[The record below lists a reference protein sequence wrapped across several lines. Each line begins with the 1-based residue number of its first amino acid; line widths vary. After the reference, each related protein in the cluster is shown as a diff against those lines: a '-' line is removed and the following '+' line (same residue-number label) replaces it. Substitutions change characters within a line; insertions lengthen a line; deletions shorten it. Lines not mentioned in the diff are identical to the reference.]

1 MQCLASYGRIADSG
15 GLEHAFSW
23 RSASRSLAWKQ
34 NDGTYG
40 IKEMIIAIG
49 AVEQLRSSFEKA
61 AESETFG
68 ETGSLFRTSAL
79 LL

>member
-1 MQCLASYGRIADSG
+1 
-15 GLEHAFSW
+15 
-23 RSASRSLAWKQ
+23 
-34 NDGTYG
+34 
-40 IKEMIIAIG
+40 MIIAIG